1 MSTCISRRACADRY
15 DIRLTN
21 NKGENGPHIWLE
33 YRCPNAVSKENE
45 ICAGCS
51 VKISKYKYQANEK
64 CNHGIIGGPYHS
76 DSKLYGS
83 AYYLSELKK
92 GWFPSEADE
101 IRAKAA
107 VDKALSSMAPRKK
120 AQAVTI
126 AEGSVIQEPV
136 VQEPVVQEPVV
147 QEPVVQIIEK
157 KKRAYNRKKPVE
169 TPEVVPENTVVAEK
183 AKPIKLKTH
192 RSKKILPTEVL
203 LPNAPVVENPHEPK
217 FVEVN
222 KIPITITDFVV
233 VKVKKIKSLGKEYY
247 YDSCSGKVYGVSVNG
262 VGAYKGR
269 YNEEE
274 DFVDVTYPD
283 SDNE

>member
-1 MSTCISRRACADRY
+1 MSTCISRRACADRH
-15 DIRLTN
+15 DFRLTN
-21 NKGENGPHIWLE
+21 KNGETGVHIWTE

-51 VKISKYKYQANEK
+51 VKISKYKYQANQK
-64 CNHGIIGGPYHS
+64 CNHGIIGGPYS
-76 DSKLYGS
+76 ADSKLYGS
-83 AYYLSELKK
+83 PYYLAELKK

-101 IRAKAA
+101 NRAKAA
-107 VDKALSSMAPRKK
+107 VDKALSNMAPRKK
-120 AQAVTI
+120 AAPV
-126 AEGSVIQEPV
+126 EPGVVVEEPV
-136 VQEPVVQEPVV
+136 VVV

-157 KKRAYNRKKPVE
+157 KKRAYNRKKPAVTEAVE
-169 TPEVVPENTVVAEK
+169 AVPENTVVTEK

-203 LPNAPVVENPHEPK
+203 LPSVPVVENPHEPK

-274 DFVDVTYPD
+274 DFIDVTYPD